1 MLLKLMKRRLV
12 VLPLAT
18 FFLLF
23 SGGAAV
29 APECHIEMTSHTH
42 VASVTPHSH
51 STPAIDYELCLTIGF
66 VALLIFRFLQVK
78 RSSLTLMRIT
88 LPMRMLP
95 PIRSLNLSFLN
106 LTHLQLGII
115 RV

>member
-1 MLLKLMKRRLV
+1 MLLRLMKGRFV

-29 APECHIEMTSHTH
+29 APECHIEVTSHTH
-42 VASVTPHSH
+42 AVSATPHSH
-51 STPAIDYELCLTIGF
+51 ETQALDYEMCFAIGF
-66 VALLIFRFLQVK
+66 VALLIFRFL
-78 RSSLTLMRIT
+78 RIKKST
-88 LPMRMLP
+88 PR
-95 PIRSLNLSFLN
+95 PIRVSPLKLHLPRIRNMNLSFLN
-106 LTHLQLGII
+106 LTHLQMGII